1 MRFVCLFIA
10 LTMIY
15 RICQAGVRLRGLCT
29 VGGHLLWGPP
39 FTLDASSCVTRMA
52 SDGRRQCLGGGVLLP
67 VHTASS
73 WDGPALGRGR
83 ENCFLTLW
91 KHAWR
96 QIILKRLDEGIAKQK
111 QKHQKKTLGRAVAVR
126 LESDGWVWELFGRHV
141 VITAGLRGYGG
152 GVSEEE
158 RRHVNGGVALRS
170 VVIQHFISLLFIG
183 H

>member
-1 MRFVCLFIA
+1 MPGRCSLAGTVCCWRA
-10 LTMIY
+10 
-15 RICQAGVRLRGLCT
+15 
-29 VGGHLLWGPP
+29 PP
-39 FTLDASSCVTRMA
+39 LGAAVHTGCIIVCDQ
-52 SDGRRQCLGGGVLLP
+52 DGFWREEAVSWGGVLLP